1 MLTRPIPEIAGFL
14 YRLFQGHRKQAVL
27 NTLIGILLVTLDLS
41 FVWATKL
48 AIDTA
53 TGHST
58 GTPLGHTFALLIAI
72 MASRILLSVAS
83 KWVRALLGVKAQNS
97 MRRLCFE
104 HLLDS
109 NWGELRKFHT
119 GNLTN
124 RLERDVA
131 DVVSFTTESIPT
143 FVTTLLQFVGAFVFL
158 FLMDRTLA
166 TIIVLILPFFI
177 LSTRLYVNPM
187 RRISHEV
194 RNHDSLIQSTL
205 QETLQHALV
214 VKTMQRTGYF
224 IGKLAEQQ
232 EALHRSVLSRT
243 RYSSI
248 SSALMSTGFT
258 TGYLVTFI
266 WGATSLAHGNITY
279 GAFVAFIQLVGQI
292 QSPVRSL
299 SKFVPIFIG
308 AFTAAERLMDIRQI
322 PLETQA
328 PPVKLQGP
336 LGITIENLTFAYS
349 EQSRKIFHHF
359 NATIP
364 PGSVAAIV
372 GETGAGKTTLIRLL
386 LALHTPQEGSVA
398 LTDTTGCRHTTQPC
412 LRGNF
417 TYVPQ
422 GNSLFSGTI
431 RSNLLQAAPHADD
444 SQLTAALH
452 TAAADFVFKKPLGLD
467 TPCGEEGDGLS
478 EGQAQRIAI
487 ARALLTEG
495 SILIFDEAT
504 SALDADTEKLIL
516 HNLITN
522 YKRRTMIF
530 ITHRPAVL
538 QYADITL
545 RI

>member
-1 MLTRPIPEIAGFL
+1 MLTRPIPEIARFL
-14 YRLFQGHRKQAVL
+14 YRQFRGHRQQAVL
-27 NTLIGILLVTLDLS
+27 NTLIGIALVALDLA

-58 GTPLGHTFALLIAI
+58 TISLGHTFALLIAI
-72 MASRILLSVAS
+72 MAGRILLGVAS
-83 KWVRALLGVKAQNS
+83 RWVRAMLGVKAQNS
-97 MRRLCFE
+97 LRQIAFE
-104 HLLDS
+104 HLLNS
-109 NWGELRKFHT
+109 QWGELRKFHT

-124 RLERDVA
+124 RLERDVN
-131 DVVSFTTESIPT
+131 DVVNFTTENVPA
-143 FVTTLLQFVGAFVFL
+143 FVTTALQFVGAFIFL

-177 LSTRLYVNPM
+177 LSTRLYVRPM

-194 RNHDSLIQSTL
+194 RNYDSLIQSNL

-214 VKTMQRTGYF
+214 VKTMQRTTYF
-224 IGKLAEQQ
+224 IGKLADLQ
-232 EALHRSVLSRT
+232 ATLHRSVISRT
-243 RYSSI
+243 RYSSF

-266 WGATSLAHGNITY
+266 WGATGLAHGSITY
-279 GAFVAFIQLVGQI
+279 GALVAFIQLVGQI
-292 QSPVRSL
+292 QNPVRSL

-308 AFTAAERLMDIRQI
+308 AFTAAERLMDIEQI
-322 PLETQA
+322 PLEPQS
-328 PPVKLQGP
+328 PPIKLKGP
-336 LGITIENLTFAYS
+336 LGITIENLTFAYT
-349 EQSRKIFHHF
+349 EQSRKIFHDF

-364 PGSVAAIV
+364 PGSVTAIV
-372 GETGAGKTTLIRLL
+372 GETGTGKTTLIRLL
-386 LALHTPQEGSVA
+386 LALHTPQKGSIH
-398 LTDTTGCRHTTQPC
+398 LTDDAGCSHVSCPC
-412 LRGNF
+412 LRSNF

-431 RSNLLQAAPHADD
+431 RSNLLQAAPDADD
-444 SQLTAALH
+444 ARLCEALH

-495 SILIFDEAT
+495 NILIFDEAT
-504 SALDADTEKLIL
+504 SALDADTEELIL
-516 HNLITN
+516 HNLVVG
-522 YKRRTMIF
+522 YKSRTMIF

-538 QYADITL
+538 RYADITL
-545 RI
+545 HI